1 MRKHLLPHILIISVL
16 FLLASTAQ
24 VASYAGSL
32 EDAKE
37 EVRNNPDDASTHYN
51 LGGAYIKS
59 GKWKEAIESY
69 KQVLRI
75 DPDHADA
82 HFYLGCI
89 YDELGKY
96 QEAIESFKQA
106 IRIDPVEAVAHFNL
120 GYAYGELGKYEEAIE
135 SYKQVIR
142 IVPDFADAHTNLG
155 NAYNESGK
163 WEEAREAWQ
172 QAIRIEPYFAMAH
185 NNLGCTYNKT
195 GKHKKAIESYK
206 KAISINPDDAEVH
219 YNLGLAY
226 YNTGKFQE
234 AIESYKLAI
243 RIKPRDE
250 WDFYGHSTINHDYNL
265 KAIKGDVVVVDN
277 ATGLMWHQSGS
288 DNHLKWEEIQ
298 EWVEDLNSEE
308 GYAGYQ
314 DWRLPTLEEAASLL
328 EPNKRDGLY
337 IDPVFSRRQ
346 DGCWTGDKFGS
357 KATWGANFYS
367 GGGMGGGDWGRIGR
381 HEYVR
386 PVRSVE

>member
-1 MRKHLLPHILIISVL
+1 MRKYLLHVLIISFI
-16 FLLASTAQ
+16 FLLAPTVH
-24 VASYAGSL
+24 VASYAGEI

-37 EVRNNPDDASTHYN
+37 EVRKNPDDASAHYN

-172 QAIRIEPYFAMAH
+172 QAIRIEPYFARAH

-288 DNHLKWEEIQ
+288 DEFIRWNKAK
-298 EWVEDLNSEE
+298 EWVRSLNSS
-308 GYAGYQ
+308 GYAGHH
-314 DWRLPTLEEAASLL
+314 DWRLPTVDEAVSLL
-328 EPNKRDGLY
+328 ESNKRNDLY
-337 IDPVFSRRQ
+337 IDPVFSNKQ
-346 DGCWTGDKFGS
+346 KWIWTGDSEDGS
-357 KATWGANFYS
+357 EAAWYVSFDPSYMGWSYVSYS
-367 GGGMGGGDWGRIGR
+367 NHDI
-381 HEYVR
+381 YVR
-386 PVRSVE
+386 P

>member
-1 MRKHLLPHILIISVL
+1 V
-16 FLLASTAQ
+16 FLLAPTAH

-288 DNHLKWEEIQ
+288 DEYMNWNKAK

-308 GYAGYQ
+308 GYAGYH
-314 DWRLPTLEEAASLL
+314 DWRLPTVEEAASLL
-328 EPNKRDGLY
+328 EPSKKNGNLY
-337 IDPVFSRRQ
+337 IDPIFSKKQ
-346 DGCWTGDKFGS
+346 GHIWAGDKFGS
-357 KATWGANFYS
+357 EAAWGANFYS

-386 PVRSVE
+386 PVRSME